1 MSTTVASMQDA
12 KTYFSQLPETLEP
25 YFDDAYQQAFQSLM
39 DSLSEFFNVT
49 EAIDI
54 KAQNE
59 HLITPEEAT
68 NIGGH
73 GLMLLLKMVDLMQ
86 KLDLPHKRQ
95 EIEQIALIFA
105 TWIMQYDGK
114 INFLEPIV
122 NAFAQAA
129 NSLSSKQ
136 SLIALSGIMS
146 EVTLACSDEIK
157 QDFDS
162 ANLYRPWRLLLIN
175 RGIVATRT
183 NKKYIM
189 RAAFDDLV
197 RYLPQDAPGFFQ
209 EGLIEM
215 DDKNYSPDVKS
226 ILQEYSRQLTAVRL
240 H

>member
-1 MSTTVASMQDA
+1 MTVASMLDA
-12 KTYFSQLPETLEP
+12 KKYFKQLPEELEP
-25 YFDDAYQQAFQSLM
+25 YFDEAYLNAFQSLM
-39 DSLSEFFNVT
+39 DAFIEFFNVA

-54 KAQNE
+54 KADNE
-59 HLITPEEAT
+59 HVITPDEAT
-68 NIGGH
+68 DIGSH
-73 GLMLLLKMVDLMQ
+73 GLMLILKMVDLMQ

-129 NSLSSKQ
+129 NSLNSKE
-136 SLIALSGIMS
+136 SLIALSEIMS

-189 RAAFDDLV
+189 VQAFNDLM
-197 RYLPQDAPGFFQ
+197 RFLPQDAPSFFK
-209 EGLIEM
+209 EGLDEM
-215 DDKNYSPDVKS
+215 DEKDYPQAVKQLL
-226 ILQEYSRQLTAVRL
+226 IEYSNKLTKVRL

>member
-1 MSTTVASMQDA
+1 MSSTVASMNDA
-12 KTYFSQLPETLEP
+12 KAYFEKLPEELEP
-25 YFDDAYQQAFQSLM
+25 YFDEAYQNAFQSLM
-39 DSLSEFFNVT
+39 DAFVEFFNVT
-49 EAIDI
+49 AAIDI
-54 KAQNE
+54 KANNKNV
-59 HLITPEEAT
+59 ITPEEAT
-68 NIGGH
+68 DIGSH
-73 GLMLLLKMVDLMQ
+73 GLTLLLKMVDLML

-129 NSLSSKQ
+129 NSLSSQ
-136 SLIALSGIMS
+136 SSLEALSEIMS
-146 EVTLACSDEIK
+146 EVVVSCSDEIK

-183 NKKYIM
+183 YKEQFM
-189 RAAFDDLV
+189 RPAFDDLV
-197 RYLPQDAPGFFQ
+197 RYLPHEASDFFK
-209 EGLIEM
+209 EGLLEV
-215 DDKNYSPDVKS
+215 DDKGYPNNVKEMLDNYAG
-226 ILQEYSRQLTAVRL
+226 QLTKVRL